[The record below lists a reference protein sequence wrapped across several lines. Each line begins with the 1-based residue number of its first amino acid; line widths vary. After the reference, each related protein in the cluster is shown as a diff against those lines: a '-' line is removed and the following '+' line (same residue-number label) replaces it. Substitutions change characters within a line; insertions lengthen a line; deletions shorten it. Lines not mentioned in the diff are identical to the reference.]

1 MLFSFL
7 STFDLLVCCLLGT
20 KNYVDLW
27 YSSTF
32 MGCIFIY
39 QKLVSFVSFMGLMN
53 TSPTSPSVVDND
65 PFLLL
70 FICGVVSFIALAV
83 LRVCSLRRLYNLVHL
98 WSYPIIF
105 CKAVGFTAL
114 SIYGLLEPITFCW
127 AVNLIALPNYGLQE
141 PVTFAGPS
149 TL

>member
-1 MLFSFL
+1 MVSVNFTGL
-7 STFDLLVCCLLGT
+7 SA
-20 KNYVDLW
+20 
-27 YSSTF
+27 YSLYLT
-32 MGCIFIY
+32 Y
-39 QKLVSFVSFMGLMN
+39 QKLVSFLSFMGLMN
-53 TSPTSPSVVDND
+53 TPSIGPSVVDND

-70 FICGVVSFIALAV
+70 FICGVVNFIALAV

>member
-1 MLFSFL
+1 MYGMLFSFL

-20 KNYVDLW
+20 KNYVDLR

-32 MGCIFIY
+32 TSCIFIY

-65 PFLLL
+65 SFLLL

-105 CKAVGFTAL
+105 CKAVGFTTL
-114 SIYGLLEPITFCW
+114 SIYGLLEPITFC
-127 AVNLIALPNYGLQE
+127 
-141 PVTFAGPS
+141 
-149 TL
+149 